1 MKRLFPVENH
11 QSPRYL
17 KIMILIRLSCLA
29 IITAAATTLAAH
41 SAAAQT
47 PRSLGTFQQW
57 DAFVLGAGND
67 RVCYMATIPR
77 SSQPGSVNHGTVYV
91 TVSHKLARK
100 VRDEVNIVTGYN
112 FRPDS
117 TVSVR
122 IGGTSVTMF
131 TSGKEA
137 WAYDPAG
144 DAKLVAA
151 MKRGATMNVT
161 GRSQRGTRTSY
172 TFSLMGFTAAH
183 EAVTKACG
191 LG

>member
-1 MKRLFPVENH
+1 MNRLFPVEKPL
-11 QSPRYL
+11 SARYF
-17 KIMILIRLSCLA
+17 KTMILNRLSCLVVVV
-29 IITAAATTLAAH
+29 AALTLAAQ
-41 SAAAQT
+41 SVSAQT

-57 DAFVLGAGND
+57 DAFVVGEGNK
-67 RVCYMATIPR
+67 RMCYIATIPR
-77 SSQPGSVNHGTVYV
+77 TSAPGSVNHGTVYV
-91 TVSHKLARK
+91 TVSHKLERK

-122 IGGTSVTMF
+122 IGRTSVTMF
-131 TSGKEA
+131 TSGREA
-137 WAYDPAG
+137 WAYDPAD

-191 LG
+191 LS